1 MSQEW
6 LEDPEAPSCA
16 GMKVAGR
23 CEGSDWGQA
32 AKAQSRLGKY
42 VMCLRK
48 RGLSVRLPRSGNL
61 DRVQRGQ
68 GSQEAEMSAAR
79 DRDE

>member
-48 RGLSVRLPRSGNL
+48 RG
-61 DRVQRGQ
+61 
-68 GSQEAEMSAAR
+68 SQKEGECGGRFALGYLEH
-79 DRDE
+79 